1 MAQGTLTLED
11 FVVLLKDKVARVAQD
26 DFTRVKDKAPR
37 VRDTVFNVERTRQP
51 IFRRRGIGGAFY
63 PSIAPD
69 GTLAP
74 ISKIELLPEVV
85 YRVVQ
90 YRRALVYT
98 MEMMDDILR
107 NPEVGFVQQGE
118 ILRKMLS
125 DADDL
130 IEDIA
135 ASVFINAF
143 SATAA
148 GPDGK
153 ALCATDHPLYLS
165 TTGATYGNTTPATV
179 SLSPDGL
186 SDAYLNLAKTPD
198 NSGFIRG
205 LKPRYL
211 LVPPDLE
218 RRAKEILHSELVP
231 YSAENTTNIFA
242 NSVELIVWD
251 RLTDAP
257 NAWFVLTDKSQH
269 SLYLFMH
276 TDPTIVVDNQID
288 YKTRTLHTEVLTKFA
303 VGFDDWRG
311 VYGESG

>member
-1 MAQGTLTLED
+1 MAKGMLTAED
-11 FVVLLKDKVARVAQD
+11 FLVLLKERVAPVAHD
-26 DFTRVKDKAPR
+26 DFTRTRDKQPR
-37 VRDTVFNVERTRQP
+37 RRDAIFNIERTKQ
-51 IFRRRGIGGAFY
+51 IEFQRRGRSANFY
-63 PSIAPD
+63 PAISPD

-74 ISKIELLPEVV
+74 TSDIKLLPPVV

-98 MEMMDDILR
+98 MEMMEDILR
-107 NPEVGFVQQGE
+107 NPEVGFLQQGE

-130 IEDIA
+130 IEDVA

-153 ALCATDHPLYLS
+153 ALCATDHPLRNS
-165 TTGATYGNTTPATV
+165 VSGATYNNTPFTTT
-179 SLSPDGL
+179 SLSPDAL
-186 SDAYLNLAKTPD
+186 NDAFVNLAETPD
-198 NSGFIRG
+198 ESGFIRG
-205 LKPRYL
+205 LTPKYL
-211 LVPPDLE
+211 LVSPNLE
-218 RRAKEILHSELVP
+218 RRAKEILHSELIP

-242 NSVELIVWD
+242 NSLELIVWD
-251 RLTDAP
+251 RLSYIP

-269 SLYLFMH
+269 SLYIFMH
-276 TDPTIVVDNQID
+276 TDPTIVVDNQVD
-288 YKTRTLHTEVLTKFA
+288 YKTRTLYTEVLTKFA

-311 VYGESG
+311 VYGAGG